1 MNRSKSKKGH
11 VAFKIDLEKTYDRL
25 SWDFL
30 KNGCFGLWF
39 SPIIVSLIMWCTKSC
54 SICLVWSGSKTEP
67 FSSTRGL
74 RQGNPLS
81 PHLFIICMER
91 LSLYIQQL
99 VKDDVWEPMS
109 ISRGDPQIS
118 HMLFADDILLSAK
131 AKEPQF
137 EMINSTLDLFCMEP
151 ELKVNPL
158 KSKLMFSR
166 ISELLRIYVS
176 TSC

>member
-1 MNRSKSKKGH
+1 MVFNLFSFKKYWDIIKKDLWRLVRG
-11 VAFKIDLEKTYDRL
+11 AFVNGFYEASIVEVLIALILKIYHPKQFKGFKPISLCNVTHKIITKVLVHRLRPFLEEII
-25 SWDFL
+25 
-30 KNGCFGLWF
+30 
-39 SPIIVSLIMWCTKSC
+39 SPLQGIF
-54 SICLVWSGSKTEP
+54 CL
-67 FSSTRGL
+67 R
-74 RQGNPLS
+74 
-81 PHLFIICMER
+81 
-91 LSLYIQQL
+91 
-99 VKDDVWEPMS
+99 
-109 ISRGDPQIS
+109 
-118 HMLFADDILLSAK
+118 DDILLSAK